1 MEGKSGREKMEEWK
15 VGRLGQE
22 IVLPVSHP
30 SNHRSFHPS
39 IRPFFLYELIRALL
53 LFGACAWAWK
63 SAGGS
68 FANLW
73 LTPDQQGGSAAGAT
87 AVC

>member
-30 SNHRSFHPS
+30 SNH
-39 IRPFFLYELIRALL
+39 PFFLYELIRALL